1 MGRLVLS
8 VSQNAVVQAEL
19 AILGCDRCDKAA
31 TIPFWHILDSFRR
44 DPEAGTEVVYILP
57 VLATCPNCRSRID
70 EITLV
75 EPKFPPVSR
84 STTRFLLESK
94 VSLEI

>member
-19 AILGCDRCDKAA
+19 AIRGCDRCDMAA
-31 TIPFWHILDSFRR
+31 TIPFWHILDSFRS

-57 VLATCPNCRSRID
+57 ILGSCPNCRSQID

-75 EPKFPPVSR
+75 EPKSDPSSR
-84 STTRFLLESK
+84 PAARVLLESK
-94 VSLEI
+94 V